1 MCEICSENVKELEM
15 SFVSHQIRSTTSE
28 LKFPDLLKAGEI
40 EVGWI
45 SVLKM
50 LLSSFG
56 TAVSSCNL
64 EVTLPQSHKLAV
76 CYCLYPRFV
85 YTLHFLLNTK
95 LLSFLH
101 ETQLNFQER
110 ELGS

>member
-1 MCEICSENVKELEM
+1 MCEICSESIKELEM
-15 SFVSHQIRSTTSE
+15 SFVSHRIRSTTWE

-40 EVGWI
+40 EVGWR

-76 CYCLYPRFV
+76 IAFIPG
-85 YTLHFLLNTK
+85 
-95 LLSFLH
+95 SFIH
-101 ETQLNFQER
+101 CT
-110 ELGS
+110 SY